1 MVYKSSHI
9 SPPFQSLPVLY
20 PSEHQPKAVN
30 PSVPVRRVSADGN
43 KANMFHRRNACKM
56 VHTRDPSF
64 FNFHDIWCKFDGSSQ
79 LKDLDSLKTLKMNGR
94 SSPLMSFLYHLLD
107 GHKKCNLERLEKES
121 SLEISSIR

>member
-1 MVYKSSHI
+1 MLLGGGMVYKSSHI

-94 SSPLMSFLYHLLD
+94 SSPLMSFFIP
-107 GHKKCNLERLEKES
+107 
-121 SLEISSIR
+121 SLGWPQKMQP